1 MIEALVVA
9 VALLLSVVVNRVVT
23 KRSEARCREWIRAAQ
38 ADEANRKS
46 EPAVRPAKRSP
57 MSTEELG

>member
-1 MIEALVVA
+1 MIVAALVGT
-9 VALLLSVVVNRVVT
+9 VVVHRVVT